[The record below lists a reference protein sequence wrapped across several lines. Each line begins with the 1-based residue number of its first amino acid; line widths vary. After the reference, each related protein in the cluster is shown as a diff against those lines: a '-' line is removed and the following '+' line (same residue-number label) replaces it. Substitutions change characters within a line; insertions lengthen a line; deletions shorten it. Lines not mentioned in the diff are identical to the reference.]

1 MRVENNNVSGQNH
14 DPEQID
20 LIDLLVQLWR
30 GKMTIIISVIVA
42 IVLAIG
48 YLAVAKE
55 KWTSTAIITQ
65 PDVGQIAGYN
75 NAMNVIY
82 GQAAPKVSDYNAMNV
97 IYGQAAP
104 KVSDL
109 QETLI
114 GRFSSAFS
122 ALAETLDNQE
132 EPEKLTIEPS
142 VKNQQLPLTVSYVGQ
157 TAEGAQMKL
166 AQYIQQVDEKVNQEL
181 EKDLKDNIALG
192 RKNLQDSLRTQ
203 EVVAQEQ
210 KDLRIR
216 QIQEALQ
223 YANQAQVTKP
233 QIQQTQDVTQDT
245 MFLLGSEA
253 LESMI
258 KHEATRP
265 LVFSSNYYQT
275 RQNLLDIDNLDVDKL
290 DIHAYRYV
298 MKPTLPIRRDSP
310 KKAITLILAVLLGG
324 MVGAGIVLGRN
335 ALRNYNAK

>member
-1 MRVENNNVSGQNH
+1 MRVENNNVSGQNY

-20 LIDLLVQLWR
+20 LIDLLMQLWR

-42 IVLAIG
+42 IALAIG
-48 YLAVAKE
+48 YLAVVKE

-65 PDVGQIAGYN
+65 PDVGQIAGYTD
-75 NAMNVIY
+75 AMNAIY
-82 GQAAPKVSDYNAMNV
+82 GQAAPKVSE
-97 IYGQAAP
+97 
-104 KVSDL
+104 L
-109 QETLI
+109 QTTLI
-114 GRFSSAFS
+114 GRYSTAFS
-122 ALAETLDNQE
+122 ALAEALDNQE

-142 VKNQQLPLTVSYVGQ
+142 VKNQPLPLVVSYVGP
-157 TAEGAQMKL
+157 TAEDAQKQL
-166 AQYIQQVDEKVNQEL
+166 AAYIQQVDDKVNVEL
-181 EKDLKDNIALG
+181 HKDLQDSIAL
-192 RKNLQDSLRTQ
+192 RMKSLQDSLKTQ

-223 YANQAQVTKP
+223 YANQAQVIKP
-233 QIQQTQDVTQDT
+233 QIQQTGDDITQDT
-245 MFLLGSEA
+245 LFLLGSEA

-265 LVFSSNYYQT
+265 LVFSPNYYQT
-275 RQNLLDIDNLDVDKL
+275 RQNLLDIKNLNVDDL

>member
-1 MRVENNNVSGQNH
+1 MRVENNNVSGQNY

-20 LIDLLVQLWR
+20 LIDLLMQLWR

-65 PDVGQIAGYN
+65 PDVGQIAGYTD
-75 NAMNVIY
+75 AMN
-82 GQAAPKVSDYNAMNV
+82 A

-109 QETLI
+109 QTTLI
-114 GRFSSAFS
+114 GRYSTAFS
-122 ALAETLDNQE
+122 ALAEALDNQE
-132 EPEKLTIEPS
+132 KPEKLTIEPS
-142 VKNQQLPLTVSYVGQ
+142 VKNQPLPLVVSYVGP
-157 TAEGAQMKL
+157 TAEDAQKQL
-166 AQYIQQVDEKVNQEL
+166 AAYIQQVDDKVNVEL
-181 EKDLKDNIALG
+181 HKDLQDNIAL
-192 RKNLQDSLRTQ
+192 RMKSLQDSLKTQ

-210 KDLRIR
+210 KNLRIR

-223 YANQAQVTKP
+223 YANQAQVIKP
-233 QIQQTQDVTQDT
+233 QIQQTGDDITQDT
-245 MFLLGSEA
+245 LFLLGSEA

-265 LVFSSNYYQT
+265 LVFSPNYYQT
-275 RQNLLDIDNLDVDKL
+275 RQNLLDIENLNVGDL

-324 MVGAGIVLGRN
+324 MAGAGIVLGRN

>member
-1 MRVENNNVSGQNH
+1 MRVENNNVSGQNY

-20 LIDLLVQLWR
+20 LIDLLMQLWR

-42 IVLAIG
+42 IAFAIG

-65 PDVGQIAGYN
+65 PDVGQIAGYTD
-75 NAMNVIY
+75 AMN
-82 GQAAPKVSDYNAMNV
+82 A

-109 QETLI
+109 QTSLI
-114 GRFSSAFS
+114 GRYSTAFS
-122 ALAETLDNQE
+122 ALAEALDNQE

-142 VKNQQLPLTVSYVGQ
+142 VKNQPLPLVVSYVGP
-157 TAEGAQMKL
+157 TAEDAQKQL
-166 AQYIQQVDEKVNQEL
+166 AAYIQQIDDKVNVEL
-181 EKDLKDNIALG
+181 HKDLQNNIAL
-192 RKNLQDSLRTQ
+192 RMKSLQDSLKTQ

-223 YANQAQVTKP
+223 YANQAQVIKP
-233 QIQQTQDVTQDT
+233 QIQQTGDDITQDT
-245 MFLLGSEA
+245 LFLLGSEA

-265 LVFSSNYYQT
+265 LVFSPNYYQT
-275 RQNLLDIDNLDVDKL
+275 RQNLLDIENLNVDDL

-298 MKPTLPIRRDSP
+298 MKPTLPIRRDIP

-335 ALRNYNAK
+335 ALRNYNSK

>member
-1 MRVENNNVSGQNH
+1 MRVENNNVSGQNY

-20 LIDLLVQLWR
+20 LIDLLMQLWR

-65 PDVGQIAGYN
+65 PDVGQIAGYTD
-75 NAMNVIY
+75 AMNAIY
-82 GQAAPKVSDYNAMNV
+82 GQAAPKVSE
-97 IYGQAAP
+97 
-104 KVSDL
+104 L
-109 QETLI
+109 QTTLI
-114 GRFSSAFS
+114 GRYSTAFS
-122 ALAETLDNQE
+122 ALAEALDNQE

-142 VKNQQLPLTVSYVGQ
+142 VKNQSLPLVVSYVGP
-157 TAEGAQMKL
+157 TAEDAQKQL
-166 AQYIQQVDEKVNQEL
+166 AAYIQQVDDKVNVEL
-181 EKDLKDNIALG
+181 HKDLQDNIAL
-192 RKNLQDSLRTQ
+192 RMKSLQDSLKTQ

-223 YANQAQVTKP
+223 YANQVQVIKP
-233 QIQQTQDVTQDT
+233 QIQQTGDDITQDT
-245 MFLLGSEA
+245 LFLLGSEA

-265 LVFSSNYYQT
+265 LVFSPKYYQT
-275 RQNLLDIDNLDVDKL
+275 RQNLLDIKNLNVDDL

-310 KKAITLILAVLLGG
+310 KKVITLILAVLLGG

>member
-1 MRVENNNVSGQNH
+1 MRVENNNVSGQNY

-20 LIDLLVQLWR
+20 LIDLLMQLWR

-42 IVLAIG
+42 IAFAIG

-65 PDVGQIAGYN
+65 PDVGQIAGYTD
-75 NAMNVIY
+75 AMN
-82 GQAAPKVSDYNAMNV
+82 A

-109 QETLI
+109 QTSLI
-114 GRFSSAFS
+114 GRYSTAFS
-122 ALAETLDNQE
+122 ALAEALDNQE

-142 VKNQQLPLTVSYVGQ
+142 VKNQPLPLVVSDVGP
-157 TAEGAQMKL
+157 TAEDAQKQL
-166 AQYIQQVDEKVNQEL
+166 AAYIQQIDDKVNVEL
-181 EKDLKDNIALG
+181 HKDLQNNIAL
-192 RKNLQDSLRTQ
+192 RMKSLQDSLKTQ

-223 YANQAQVTKP
+223 YANQAQVIKP
-233 QIQQTQDVTQDT
+233 QIQQTGDDITQDT
-245 MFLLGSEA
+245 LFLLGSEA

-265 LVFSSNYYQT
+265 LVFSPNYYQT
-275 RQNLLDIDNLDVDKL
+275 RQNLLDIENLNVDDL

-298 MKPTLPIRRDSP
+298 MKPTLPIRRDIP

>member
-1 MRVENNNVSGQNH
+1 MRVENNNVSGQNY

-20 LIDLLVQLWR
+20 LIDLLMQLWR
-30 GKMTIIISVIVA
+30 GKMTIIISVIVTIA
-42 IVLAIG
+42 LAIG
-48 YLAVAKE
+48 YLAVVKE

-65 PDVGQIAGYN
+65 PDVGQIAGYTD
-75 NAMNVIY
+75 AMNAIY
-82 GQAAPKVSDYNAMNV
+82 GQAAPKVSE
-97 IYGQAAP
+97 
-104 KVSDL
+104 L
-109 QETLI
+109 QTTLI
-114 GRFSSAFS
+114 GRYSTAFS
-122 ALAETLDNQE
+122 ALAEALDNQE

-142 VKNQQLPLTVSYVGQ
+142 VKNQPLPLVVSYVGP
-157 TAEGAQMKL
+157 TAEDAQKQL
-166 AQYIQQVDEKVNQEL
+166 AAYIQQVDDKVNVEL
-181 EKDLKDNIALG
+181 HKDLQDNIAL
-192 RKNLQDSLRTQ
+192 RMKSLQDSLKTQ

-223 YANQAQVTKP
+223 YANQAQVIKP
-233 QIQQTQDVTQDT
+233 QIQQTGDDITQDT
-245 MFLLGSEA
+245 LFLLGSEA

-265 LVFSSNYYQT
+265 LVFSPNYYQT
-275 RQNLLDIDNLDVDKL
+275 RQNLLDIENLNVDDL

-324 MVGAGIVLGRN
+324 MAGAGIVLGRN

>member
-42 IVLAIG
+42 IALAIG

-82 GQAAPKVSDYNAMNV
+82 GQT
-97 IYGQAAP
+97 AP

-166 AQYIQQVDEKVNQEL
+166 AQYIQQVDDKVNQEL
-181 EKDLKDNIALG
+181 ERISKTTLLWDGKIAG
-192 RKNLQDSLRTQ
+192 FFKNPGSGCAGAERSAYPSDSGS
-203 EVVAQEQ
+203 VA
-210 KDLRIR
+210 
-216 QIQEALQ
+216 
-223 YANQAQVTKP
+223 VC
-233 QIQQTQDVTQDT
+233 
-245 MFLLGSEA
+245 
-253 LESMI
+253 ES
-258 KHEATRP
+258 
-265 LVFSSNYYQT
+265 
-275 RQNLLDIDNLDVDKL
+275 
-290 DIHAYRYV
+290 
-298 MKPTLPIRRDSP
+298 
-310 KKAITLILAVLLGG
+310 
-324 MVGAGIVLGRN
+324 GAGDKATGS
-335 ALRNYNAK
+335 AD

>member
-1 MRVENNNVSGQNH
+1 MRVENNNVSGQNYE
-14 DPEQID
+14 PEQID
-20 LIDLLVQLWR
+20 LIDLLIQLWR

-42 IVLAIG
+42 IALAIG

-65 PDVGQIAGYN
+65 PDVGQIAGYTD
-75 NAMNVIY
+75 AMNAIY
-82 GQAAPKVSDYNAMNV
+82 GQAAPKVSE
-97 IYGQAAP
+97 
-104 KVSDL
+104 L
-109 QETLI
+109 QTTLI
-114 GRFSSAFS
+114 GRYSTAFS
-122 ALAETLDNQE
+122 ALTEALDNQE
-132 EPEKLTIEPS
+132 KPEKLTIEPS
-142 VKNQQLPLTVSYVGQ
+142 VKNQSLPLVVSYVGP
-157 TAEGAQMKL
+157 TAEDAQKQL
-166 AQYIQQVDEKVNQEL
+166 AAYIQQVDDKVNVEL
-181 EKDLKDNIALG
+181 HKDLQDNIAL
-192 RKNLQDSLRTQ
+192 RMKSLQDSLKTQ

-223 YANQAQVTKP
+223 YANQAQVIKP
-233 QIQQTQDVTQDT
+233 QIQQTGDDITQDT
-245 MFLLGSEA
+245 LFLLGSEA

-265 LVFSSNYYQT
+265 LVFSPNYYQT
-275 RQNLLDIDNLDVDKL
+275 RQNLLDIENLNVDDL

>member
-1 MRVENNNVSGQNH
+1 MKVENNNISGHNN

-30 GKMTIIISVIVA
+30 GKMTIIASIIVA

-55 KWTSTAIITQ
+55 QWTSTAIVTQ

-82 GQAAPKVSDYNAMNV
+82 GQAAPKVA
-97 IYGQAAP
+97 
-104 KVSDL
+104 DL

-132 EPEKLTIEPS
+132 EREKLTIEPA
-142 VKNQQLPLTVSYVGQ
+142 VKNQPLPLAVSYVGK
-157 TAEGAQMKL
+157 TAAEAQKKL
-166 AQYIQQVDEKVNQEL
+166 AEYIQQVDDRVNEEL

-192 RKNLQDSLRTQ
+192 VKTLQDSLKTQ

-210 KDLRIR
+210 KTLRIR
-216 QIQEALQ
+216 QIHEALQ

-233 QIQQTQDVTQDT
+233 QIQQTGEDITQDT
-245 MFLLGSEA
+245 LFLLGSEA

-265 LVFSSNYYQT
+265 LVFSPSYYQT
-275 RQNLLDIDNLDVDKL
+275 RQNLLDIESLKVDDL
-290 DIHAYRYV
+290 DINAYRYV
-298 MKPTLPIRRDSP
+298 MKPSLPIRRDSP

>member
-1 MRVENNNVSGQNH
+1 MRVENNNVSGQNY

-20 LIDLLVQLWR
+20 LIDLLMQLWR
-30 GKMTIIISVIVA
+30 GKMIIIISVIVA
-42 IVLAIG
+42 IALAIG

-65 PDVGQIAGYN
+65 PDVGQIAGYTD
-75 NAMNVIY
+75 AMN
-82 GQAAPKVSDYNAMNV
+82 A

-109 QETLI
+109 QTTLI
-114 GRFSSAFS
+114 GRYSTAFS
-122 ALAETLDNQE
+122 ALTEALDNQE

-142 VKNQQLPLTVSYVGQ
+142 VKNQPLPLVVSYVGS
-157 TAEGAQMKL
+157 TAEDAQKQL
-166 AQYIQQVDEKVNQEL
+166 AAYIQQVDDKVNVEL
-181 EKDLKDNIALG
+181 NKDLQDNIAL
-192 RKNLQDSLRTQ
+192 RMKSLQDSLKTQ
-203 EVVAQEQ
+203 EVVAHEQ

-223 YANQAQVTKP
+223 YANQAQVIKP
-233 QIQQTQDVTQDT
+233 QIQQIGDDITQDT
-245 MFLLGSEA
+245 LFLLGSEA

-265 LVFSSNYYQT
+265 LVFSPNYYQT
-275 RQNLLDIDNLDVDKL
+275 RQNLLDIENLNVDDL

>member
-42 IVLAIG
+42 IALAIG

-55 KWTSTAIITQ
+55 KWTSTAIVTQ
-65 PDVGQIAGYN
+65 PDVGQIAGYT

-82 GQAAPKVSDYNAMNV
+82 GSAVPKVSD
-97 IYGQAAP
+97 IQA
-104 KVSDL
+104 S
-109 QETLI
+109 LI
-114 GRFSSAFS
+114 GRYSTAFS

-132 EPEKLTIEPS
+132 EAEKLTIEPT
-142 VKNQQLPLTVSYVGQ
+142 VKNQSLPLAVSYVGE
-157 TAEGAQMKL
+157 TPEGAQKQL
-166 AQYIQQVDEKVNQEL
+166 AKYIQQVDDQVNEEL
-181 EKDLKDNIALG
+181 EKDLKDNIAL
-192 RKNLQDSLRTQ
+192 RMKNLQDSLKTQ

-233 QIQQTQDVTQDT
+233 QIQQTGEDITQDT
-245 MFLLGSEA
+245 LFLLGSEA

-265 LVFSSNYYQT
+265 LVFSPNYYQT
-275 RQNLLDIDNLDVDKL
+275 RQNLLDIESLKVDDL

>member
-1 MRVENNNVSGQNH
+1 MRVENNNVSGQNY

-20 LIDLLVQLWR
+20 LIDLLMQLWR

-65 PDVGQIAGYN
+65 PDVGQIAGYTD
-75 NAMNVIY
+75 AMN
-82 GQAAPKVSDYNAMNV
+82 A

-109 QETLI
+109 QTTLI
-114 GRFSSAFS
+114 GRYSTAFS
-122 ALAETLDNQE
+122 ALAEALDNQE

-142 VKNQQLPLTVSYVGQ
+142 VKNQPLPLVVSYVGP
-157 TAEGAQMKL
+157 TAEDAQKQL
-166 AQYIQQVDEKVNQEL
+166 AAYIQQVDDKVNVEL
-181 EKDLKDNIALG
+181 HKDLQDNIAL
-192 RKNLQDSLRTQ
+192 RMKSLQDSLKTQ

-223 YANQAQVTKP
+223 YANQAQVIKP
-233 QIQQTQDVTQDT
+233 QIQQTGDDITQDT
-245 MFLLGSEA
+245 LFLLGSEA

-265 LVFSSNYYQT
+265 LVFSPNYYQT
-275 RQNLLDIDNLDVDKL
+275 RQNMLDIKNLNVDDL
-290 DIHAYRYV
+290 DTHAYRYV

-324 MVGAGIVLGRN
+324 MAGAGIVLGRN

>member
-42 IVLAIG
+42 IALAIG

-82 GQAAPKVSDYNAMNV
+82 GQAT
-97 IYGQAAP
+97 P

-157 TAEGAQMKL
+157 TAEGAQ
-166 AQYIQQVDEKVNQEL
+166 YIQQVDDKVNQEL

-265 LVFSSNYYQT
+265 LVFSSSYYQT

-324 MVGAGIVLGRN
+324 MVGVGIVLGRN

>member
-1 MRVENNNVSGQNH
+1 MTVNNNNATGRSN

-42 IVLAIG
+42 IALAIG

-75 NAMNVIY
+75 
-82 GQAAPKVSDYNAMNV
+82 NAMNV

-157 TAEGAQMKL
+157 
-166 AQYIQQVDEKVNQEL
+166 NCR
-181 EKDLKDNIALG
+181 G
-192 RKNLQDSLRTQ
+192 RTN
-203 EVVAQEQ
+203 EVG
-210 KDLRIR
+210 
-216 QIQEALQ
+216 
-223 YANQAQVTKP
+223 P
-233 QIQQTQDVTQDT
+233 
-245 MFLLGSEA
+245 
-253 LESMI
+253 
-258 KHEATRP
+258 
-265 LVFSSNYYQT
+265 
-275 RQNLLDIDNLDVDKL
+275 
-290 DIHAYRYV
+290 IHSA
-298 MKPTLPIRRDSP
+298 S
-310 KKAITLILAVLLGG
+310 
-324 MVGAGIVLGRN
+324 
-335 ALRNYNAK
+335 